1 MRRTDMSNINQQ
13 IAEAFADCDR
23 ETILNVPEA
32 IREAREMYRNMKANY
47 LATPFGSSEREM
59 ALAAMQELFSKK
71 FRDDYDWGEAE
82 HIKRHIA
89 AVKKIHEA
97 RNARIAGKFIK
108 AGIDSINVD
117 NFKVVY
123 GETFEGVWLI
133 DGYRVSISVIFAGGY
148 NIQKLHQRVLVNV
161 KKAA

>member
-1 MRRTDMSNINQQ
+1 MSNINQQ
-13 IAEAFADCDR
+13 IADAFADCDR

-32 IREAREMYRNMKANY
+32 VREARKQYREMKAKY
-47 LATPFGSSEREM
+47 FEIPYSEQGKRQQQM
-59 ALAAMQELFSKK
+59 SLIRAVFSKR
-71 FRDDYDWGEAE
+71 FIEDFDWGEEE
-82 HIKRHIA
+82 HINRYIV
-89 AVKKIHEA
+89 AVKKTHEA
-97 RNARIAGKFIK
+97 RNARIAGKFTK

-161 KKAA
+161 KKQAGA